1 MLYFLHSPLFQGVGN
16 KPRQVALARLFRI
29 RRFRNPIMPLASRAM
44 WM

>member
-29 RRFRNPIMPLASRAM
+29 RRFIMPLASLAM